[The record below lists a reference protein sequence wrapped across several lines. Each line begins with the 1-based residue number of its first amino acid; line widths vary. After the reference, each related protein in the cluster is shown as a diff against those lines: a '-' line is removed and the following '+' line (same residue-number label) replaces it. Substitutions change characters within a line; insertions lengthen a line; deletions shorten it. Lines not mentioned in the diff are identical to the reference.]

1 MIGGRWPI
9 ALRVED
15 GAEPDV
21 VLRPLTRRDR
31 RQWVRLRQ
39 DNAMWLRPWDAT
51 RPDGEPPAVRFGA
64 YIAGLDRAAREGTS
78 LPFAI
83 QVDGVLAGAVTL
95 STIVYGSFHSGT
107 VGYWL
112 ARSQTGRGTMVRSLA
127 RLVDHAFEEVGLH
140 RIEVN
145 VRPENLASLAVVER
159 LGFRSEG
166 TRLRFLHIDGAWRD
180 HLSFALTVED
190 LAGARLADRVRR

>member
-1 MIGGRWPI
+1 
-9 ALRVED
+9 LRVED
-15 GAEPDV
+15 GADPDI

-51 RPDGEPPAVRFGA
+51 RPEGELPSVRFRS
-64 YIAGLDRAAREGTS
+64 YVAGLDTSARAGHS

-95 STIVYGSFHSGT
+95 STIVQGSFRSGT

-127 RLVDHAFEEVGLH
+127 CLIDYAFDEVGLH
-140 RIEVN
+140 RVEVN

-166 TRLRFLHIDGAWRD
+166 MRLRLLHIDGAWRD
-180 HLSFALTVED
+180 HLSFAVTVED
-190 LAGARLADRVRR
+190 LAGGRMVDRIRR

>member
-1 MIGGRWPI
+1 MSEDYAPPPGART
-9 ALRVED
+9 AASLLLLRD
-15 GAEPDV
+15 GAAGPEV
-21 VLRPLTRRDR
+21 LMLLRPERDHDQHSRAAVFPGGVLEAGDREAHGFVVGATDAALSARYGLRRGLLDYA
-31 RQWVRLRQ
+31 V
-39 DNAMWLRPWDAT
+39 A
-51 RPDGEPPAVRFGA
+51 AVR
-64 YIAGLDRAAREGTS
+64 ET
-78 LPFAI
+78 
-83 QVDGVLAGAVTL
+83 
-95 STIVYGSFHSGT
+95 
-107 VGYWL
+107 
-112 ARSQTGRGTMVRSLA
+112 
-127 RLVDHAFEEVGLH
+127 FEEVGLH